1 MKRCPECRRDYY
13 DDSLLYCLDDGS
25 SLLEGPASADE
36 PATAV
41 FPSVHTTEEE
51 RTRTFESEPGT
62 QHSGASSSFKNLAPK
77 RNFLIAGAIGIMIAT
92 ALGIGSY
99 LYYGRA
105 DAQISSIAV
114 LPFVNESGNAEIEYL
129 SDGMTETLI
138 NNLSQI
144 PNLSVKARS
153 SVFQY
158 KGKQVAPQQIANDL
172 KVQAILNGRV
182 TQRGDNLTLN
192 LEMVDVQTGDQIW
205 GERYDRKL
213 TDLVSLQSDI
223 ARDVSAKLRARLSGA
238 DERKVAKAYTAIPE
252 AYQLYLQGRYFWNK
266 RTEADIRKSIDYFQ
280 KAIDK
285 DPTYAMAYAGLA
297 DAYTTLPSYTNDTGL
312 DSYPRARAA
321 ALKALE
327 LDESLAEPHATLGTV
342 LLEHEWNFAEAE
354 KEFKRAIELNPN
366 YATAHHWYSE
376 YLLAMGRNDEALAE
390 IKRAQELDP
399 LSLII
404 NGIVGIVHAVRGE
417 YDQAVAQLKKTIEMD
432 PNFARAHLF
441 LAEVYR
447 DQGKFEEAID
457 EQEKHLTLLG
467 LPREKAGTMA
477 EALRTEYRKA
487 GEKAYYRKLLEFIEA
502 VRATNPNLSPPL
514 FEIAAIYERLGERDK
529 AFEFLEKSYTQHE
542 PDIVRLV
549 EIRNFE
555 SIRSD
560 PRFADL
566 VRRIGFPQQAQ

>member
-25 SLLEGPASADE
+25 ALLEGPASMDE

-41 FPSVHTTEEE
+41 FPSGHTTEEA
-51 RTRTFESEPGT
+51 RTRTFENETST
-62 QHSGASSSFKNLAPK
+62 QRLGSASSKISK
-77 RNFLIAGAIGIMIAT
+77 RNSLIAGAIGIAIVT
-92 ALGIGSY
+92 ALGVGSY
-99 LYYGRA
+99 LYYGRSNE
-105 DAQISSIAV
+105 QISSLAV
-114 LPFVNESGNAEIEYL
+114 MPFVNESGNSEIEYL

-138 NNLSQI
+138 SSLSQI
-144 PNLSVKARS
+144 PKLSVKARS
-153 SVFQY
+153 SVFRY
-158 KGKQVAPQQIANDL
+158 KGKDIEPQKVAQDL
-172 KVQAILNGRV
+172 GVQAIITGRV
-182 TQRGDNLTLN
+182 LQRGDSLTLN
-192 LEMVDVQTGDQIW
+192 MEMVDASTGNQIW
-205 GERYDRKL
+205 GDQYNRKI
-213 TDLVSLQSDI
+213 TDLVTLQSDI
-223 ARDVSAKLRARLSGA
+223 ARDVSTKLRAKLSGA
-238 DERKVAKAYTAIPE
+238 DERKVTRSFTTNPE
-252 AYQLYLQGRYFWNK
+252 AYQLYLQGRYYWNK
-266 RTEADIRKSIDYFQ
+266 RSEADIRKSIDFFQ

-285 DPTYAMAYAGLA
+285 DPTFALAYAGLA

-342 LLEHEWNFAEAE
+342 FLEHEWNFSDSE

-376 YLLAMGRNDEALAE
+376 YLLAMGRKDEALAE

-404 NGIVGIVHAVRGE
+404 NGIVGVVHSVRGE

-447 DQGKFEEAID
+447 DHGKFEEAID

-477 EALRTEYRKA
+477 EELRTEYRKS
-487 GEKAYYRKLLEFIEA
+487 GEKAYYRKLLEFIEE

-514 FEIAAIYERLGERDK
+514 FEIAVIYERLGEPDK
-529 AFEFLEKSYTQHE
+529 AFEFLEKSYAQHE

-549 EIRNFE
+549 EVRNFE

-566 VRRIGFPQQAQ
+566 VRRIGFPQQGQ

>member
-13 DDSLLYCLDDGS
+13 DDTLSFCLEDGS
-25 SLLEGPASADE
+25 PLVSGVPAESLSGEE

-41 FPSVHTTEEE
+41 FPNIHTTEEA
-51 RTRTFESEPGT
+51 RTRTFENETT
-62 QHSGASSSFKNLAPK
+62 QFTTSATK
-77 RNFLIAGAIGIMIAT
+77 RNTLIAGAIGIVIVT
-92 ALGIGSY
+92 AFGFGSY
-99 LYYGRA
+99 LYYGRT
-105 DAQISSIAV
+105 DPQISSIAV

-153 SVFQY
+153 SVFRY
-158 KGKQVAPQQIANDL
+158 KGKEVDPQKIATDL

-182 TQRGDNLTLN
+182 MQRGDNLTLN
-192 LEMVDVQTGDQIW
+192 LEMVDASTGNQIW
-205 GERYDRKL
+205 GDQYNRKI
-213 TDLVSLQSDI
+213 TDLVTLQSDI
-223 ARDVSAKLRARLSGA
+223 ARDVSAKLRARLSGVDA
-238 DERKVAKAYTAIPE
+238 GKVAKSYTANPE
-252 AYQLYLQGRYFWNK
+252 AYQIYLQGRYFWNK
-266 RTEADIRKSIDYFQ
+266 RSEADIRKSIDYFQ

-285 DPTYAMAYAGLA
+285 DPTFALAYAGLA

-312 DSYPRARAA
+312 DSYPKARAA
-321 ALKALE
+321 AVKALE

-342 LLEHEWNFAEAE
+342 LLEHDWNFPESE

-376 YLLAMGRNDEALAE
+376 YLLSMGREDEALAE

-404 NGIVGIVHAVRGE
+404 NAILGIVHAVRGE
-417 YDQAVAQLKKTIEMD
+417 PEQAVTQLKKTIEMD

-447 DQGKFEEAID
+447 KKGMYEEAID
-457 EQEKHLTLLG
+457 EQEKHLILLG
-467 LPREKAGTMA
+467 LPAEKAAPMA
-477 EALRTEYRKA
+477 ESLRTEYRKA
-487 GEKAYYRKLLEFIEA
+487 GAKGYYRKLLEFIDV

-514 FEIAAIYERLGERDK
+514 AEIAGIYETLGERDK
-529 AFEFLEKSYTQHE
+529 AFEFLEKSYAQHE
-542 PDIVRLV
+542 PDIVRIG
-549 EIRNFE
+549 EIRSFP

-560 PRFADL
+560 PRFVDL
-566 VRRIGFPQQAQ
+566 LRRIGLPQQ